1 MRRISTG
8 SDTPAA
14 VGITANLSTTIS
26 LTNEEDGINQPPPP
40 SSRELVCN
48 SCTERLKFVH
58 VYAHHIAKQQQANE
72 VEKCDCQAKTTNE
85 GKKEGVETIIKSVSL
100 YFVILYSF

>member
-14 VGITANLSTTIS
+14 IGITANLSTTS

-72 VEKCDCQAKTTNE
+72 VEKFDCQAKTTNE
-85 GKKEGVETIIKSVSL
+85 KKEECVETIIKSVSL
-100 YFVILYSF
+100 YFVILYSN

>member
-8 SDTPAA
+8 SDTPAPI
-14 VGITANLSTTIS
+14 GITANLSTTS

-72 VEKCDCQAKTTNE
+72 VEKSDCQANE
-85 GKKEGVETIIKSVSL
+85 GKEECVETIIKSVSL
-100 YFVILYSF
+100 DFVILYSN